1 MKQAIFKIIKKKQ
14 PHAYRN
20 KDALEKVIG
29 YVLRKTARLE
39 DDLWGSIGTF
49 GKSFS
54 SMIED
59 FRKVKRL
66 YDKEDGL
73 QLKHLILSWGE
84 RPDLPRKKIR
94 KLIKRTLAFWGEEYQ
109 LIYAVHEDKL
119 PNGYHMHI
127 VLNSVSNKG
136 NKIQITS
143 KRLSKFKKHFN
154 KIWNPYEYILKMNQ
168 DTRTI
173 EDKSFECDW

>member
-1 MKQAIFKIIKKKQ
+1 MKQAIFKIVKKKQ
-14 PHAYRN
+14 PHAYKN
-20 KDALEKVIG
+20 KVALEKVIG
-29 YVLRKTARLE
+29 YVLREEARPE
-39 DDLWGSIGTF
+39 DNLWGSIGTF
-49 GKSFS
+49 EKDPS

-73 QLKHLILSWGE
+73 QLKHLILSWGK
-84 RPDLPRKKIR
+84 RPKLPRKKMR

-109 LIYAVHEDKL
+109 LVYAVHED
-119 PNGYHMHI
+119 NGYHMHI

-136 NKIQITS
+136 NKIQITG
-143 KRLSKFKKHFN
+143 KKLREFKKHFN

-168 DTRTI
+168 DARTI
-173 EDKSFECDW
+173 EDKSFECDG

>member
-20 KDALEKVIG
+20 KDALENVIN
-29 YVLRKTARLE
+29 YVLRETARLE

-49 GKSFS
+49 GKSPS

-73 QLKHLILSWGE
+73 QLKHLILSWGK
-84 RPDLPRKKIR
+84 RPDLPRKKMR
-94 KLIKRTLAFWGEEYQ
+94 KLIKERLLFGVRNISWSMQY
-109 LIYAVHEDKL
+109 
-119 PNGYHMHI
+119 M
-127 VLNSVSNKG
+127 
-136 NKIQITS
+136 KINFLMVI
-143 KRLSKFKKHFN
+143 
-154 KIWNPYEYILKMNQ
+154 ICIL
-168 DTRTI
+168 
-173 EDKSFECDW
+173 F